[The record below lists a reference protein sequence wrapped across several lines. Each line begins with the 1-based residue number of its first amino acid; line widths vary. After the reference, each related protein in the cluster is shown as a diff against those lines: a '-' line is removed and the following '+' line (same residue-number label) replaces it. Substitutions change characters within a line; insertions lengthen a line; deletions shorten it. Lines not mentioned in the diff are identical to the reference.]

1 MSSEVV
7 LTTSMRLLS
16 PRGASKRNGDVP
28 LAASSDTAHL
38 RLCEDNGRE
47 AVTTT
52 PSRVEPGAFES
63 LPKQADVVC
72 DACPFCLDVCDNL
85 MCATCAPKRH
95 ALGDRRHR
103 FTKCEVRRHST
114 AQSCWLVAGSD
125 VYDVT
130 SFLPRHPAGTFSIVR
145 HAGGQDCA
153 EDLSFHSSRAQ
164 KLWAQHKIGR
174 LVRCK
179 SDKDRAEGGCLLM

>member
-1 MSSEVV
+1 MSSKVV
-7 LTTSMRLLS
+7 LTATMRLLS
-16 PRGASKRNGDVP
+16 PRDASKRNGDVP
-28 LAASSDTAHL
+28 LVTSSDAAHL
-38 RLCEDNGRE
+38 RLCEDNVRE
-47 AVTTT
+47 ATTTT
-52 PSRVEPGAFES
+52 PSRAEPATFDHS
-63 LPKQADVVC
+63 PKQADPVC

-85 MCATCAPKRH
+85 KCALCAPKRQ
-95 ALGDRRHR
+95 AVGDRRHR
-103 FTKCEVRRHST
+103 FTKCEIRRHST

-164 KLWAQHKIGR
+164 KLWARHKIGR

-179 SDKDRAEGGCLLM
+179 SDKVRAESGCLLM